1 MPVRLTPA
9 LWCGL
14 CLGALLLA
22 SAAGASYL
30 HHLMHKPLPGA
41 RGQTLEVARGQ
52 TLDGL
57 ARQLHQGGLL
67 QHPLALRIYARLTR
81 STRIKAGR
89 YRLPDGTSAASLLQ
103 AVHRGLVVQYS
114 ITLVN
119 GWRHSDVL
127 AALQGLELTGDAD
140 DPRGFVEDFLGAP
153 DGNPEGLLYAD
164 TYFYNAGDSR
174 RSILRRAHLRLLQVL
189 DEEWQGRAEGLPL
202 DHPYEA
208 LILASIVEKE
218 TAMASERA
226 RIAGVFTQRLRL
238 GMRLQTDPTIIY
250 GLGAD
255 FDGDLR
261 RRHLKRPGPY
271 NSYINHGLP
280 PTPIALV
287 GRQALHATL
296 HPDEGP
302 ELYFVARGD
311 GSHHFSATL
320 EEHRRAVHKYQVAGR
335 AKDYRSTP
343 ERMP

>member
-1 MPVRLTPA
+1 
-9 LWCGL
+9 
-14 CLGALLLA
+14 
-22 SAAGASYL
+22 
-30 HHLMHKPLPGA
+30 MHRPLPGA
-41 RGQTLEVARGQ
+41 QGQTLEVARGQ

-57 ARQLHQGGLL
+57 SRQLHDSGLL
-67 QHPLALRIYARLTR
+67 AHPLALRIYARILGRTHIR
-81 STRIKAGR
+81 AGR
-89 YRLPDGTSAASLLQ
+89 YRLEDGTSAAALLR

-114 ITLVN
+114 VTLVN

-127 AALQGLELTGDAD
+127 AALQGLELSGDAAD
-140 DPRGFVEDFLGAP
+140 AHGFVEDFLGAP
-153 DGNPEGLLYAD
+153 DDNPEGLLYAD

-174 RSILRRAHLRLLQVL
+174 LSILRRAHLRLLQVL
-189 DEEWQGRAEGLPL
+189 DEEWRARAADLPL
-202 DHPYEA
+202 AHPYEA

-261 RRHLKRPGPY
+261 RSHLQRPGPY
-271 NSYINHGLP
+271 NSYINQGLP

-287 GRQALHATL
+287 GRQALHAAL

-343 ERMP
+343 P